1 MARGKNLNAELIEL
15 IAAEAARV
23 VDPIE
28 DVRGPAD
35 YKRHLVQV
43 LTRRAIA
50 ATTSGGVE
58 VTQ

>member
-1 MARGKNLNAELIEL
+1 MARGQHLNVELIER

-35 YKRHLVQV
+35 YKRHLIQA
-43 LTRRAIA
+43 LTRRALTA
-50 ATTSGGVE
+50 VVNGRTEFHT
-58 VTQ
+58 